1 MQEIITASILFLIAI
16 VILWLS
22 IRSFMEKGFLFN
34 NAYIWASKQ
43 ERESMNKKT
52 YYRQSAVIFLLLS
65 LIFLL
70 NGIAVLYHIS
80 WIFYIVIVIIAITL
94 VYAVISSIA
103 IERKNQ
109 QK

>member
-1 MQEIITASILFLIAI
+1 
-16 VILWLS
+16 
-22 IRSFMEKGFLFN
+22 

-80 WIFYIVIVIIAITL
+80 
-94 VYAVISSIA
+94 
-103 IERKNQ
+103 
-109 QK
+109 